1 MTPTELVA
9 AFGPVAGV
17 FTFLWINR
25 AQSKSEKTQD
35 PLKQIE
41 ARLDNILA
49 AQTDIKTDLAVLLDR
64 RGK

>member
-41 ARLDNILA
+41 ARLDGLA
-49 AQTDIKTDLAVLLDR
+49 SGQADIKTDLAILLDR
-64 RGK
+64 RSK